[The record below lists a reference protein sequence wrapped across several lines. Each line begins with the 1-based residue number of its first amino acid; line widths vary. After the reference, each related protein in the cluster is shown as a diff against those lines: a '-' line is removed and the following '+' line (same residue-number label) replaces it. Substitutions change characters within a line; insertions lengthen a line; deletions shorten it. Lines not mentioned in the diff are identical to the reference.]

1 MYIKKNRYTF
11 VIRKSENETNF
22 LTKKNNIMTT
32 LAQKIEDL
40 KEAQNS
46 LIDNYRKDR
55 SDKKL
60 MEQYRDLD
68 AQIKELKK
76 EENLQNLKKK
86 IDDFNEANNE
96 VKKIIPILMEY
107 KDNILKVGGGH
118 TKKYENF
125 LKSIESNFSIYAVK
139 RLSFSDEIQINLRH
153 KNRNDFK
160 LYFENGNY
168 KFYESE
174 NIDFNTVVE
183 ARKQHNQLLDEL
195 KKLEDKISE
204 NYHKAIGGYILTD
217 GDKKQKFLN
226 L

>member
-1 MYIKKNRYTF
+1 MNT
-11 VIRKSENETNF
+11 
-22 LTKKNNIMTT
+22 LT
-32 LAQKIEDL
+32 QKIEDL
-40 KEAQNS
+40 TKSKNS
-46 LIDNYRKDR
+46 LLDNYRSNR
-55 SDKKL
+55 SDKKI
-60 MEQYRDLD
+60 MEQYKNLD

-76 EENLQNLKKK
+76 EKNLQDLKNK
-86 IDDFNEANNE
+86 IENFNEANNE
-96 VKKIIPILMEY
+96 VKKIIPILTEY
-107 KDNILKVGGGH
+107 KDNILKVGCGH

-139 RLSFSDEIQINLRH
+139 RYSFSDEIEIILQH

-183 ARKQHNQLLDEL
+183 AREKHNELLDEL

-204 NYHKAIGGYILTD
+204 NFQKANGGYILED

>member
-1 MYIKKNRYTF
+1 
-11 VIRKSENETNF
+11 
-22 LTKKNNIMTT
+22 MTT
-32 LAQKIEDL
+32 LTQKIEAL
-40 KEAQNS
+40 RETQNS
-46 LIDNYRKDR
+46 LITNFRKDR
-55 SDKKL
+55 SDEKL
-60 MEQYRDLD
+60 MDEYRSLD
-68 AQIKELKK
+68 AQIKELEK

-86 IDDFNEANNE
+86 IDNFNEANEE
-96 VKKIIPILMEY
+96 VKKIVPILIEY
-107 KDNILKVGGGH
+107 KENILKVGGGH
-118 TKKYENF
+118 TKKFDNF

-139 RLSFSDEIQINLRH
+139 RYSFSDEIEIILQH

-195 KKLEDKISE
+195 KKLEDKITD
-204 NYHKAIGGYILTD
+204 NYQKANGGYILED

>member
-1 MYIKKNRYTF
+1 MIT
-11 VIRKSENETNF
+11 
-22 LTKKNNIMTT
+22 LT
-32 LAQKIEDL
+32 QKIEAL
-40 KEAQNS
+40 KETQNS
-46 LIDNYRKDR
+46 LINNFRKDR

-60 MEQYRDLD
+60 MDEYRSLD

-76 EENLQNLKKK
+76 EKNLQDLKNK
-86 IDDFNEANNE
+86 IDNFNEANKE
-96 VKKIIPILMEY
+96 VKKIIPILIEY
-107 KDNILKVGGGH
+107 KDSILKVGGGH

-125 LKSIESNFSIYAVK
+125 IKSIESNFSIYAVK
-139 RLSFSDEIQINLRH
+139 RYSFSDEIEIILQH

-183 ARKQHNQLLDEL
+183 ARKKHNELLEEL
-195 KKLEDKISE
+195 DKLNSQISE
-204 NYHKAIGGYILTD
+204 NFQKANGGYILED

>member
-1 MYIKKNRYTF
+1 
-11 VIRKSENETNF
+11 
-22 LTKKNNIMTT
+22 MTT
-32 LAQKIEDL
+32 LTQKIEAL
-40 KEAQNS
+40 KEKQNS
-46 LIDNYRKDR
+46 LIDKLRADR
-55 SDKKL
+55 SDKKI

-86 IDDFNEANNE
+86 IDDFNEANEE
-96 VKKIIPILMEY
+96 VKKIIPILTEY
-107 KDNILKVGGGH
+107 KDAMLKVTGGH

-125 LKSIESNFSIYAVK
+125 LKSIESNFFFFFVK
-139 RLSFSDEIQINLRH
+139 RYSFSDEIVIILQH

-168 KFYESE
+168 NFHESE

-183 ARKQHNQLLDEL
+183 ARKRHNELLEEL
-195 KKLEDKISE
+195 DKLNSQISE
-204 NYHKAIGGYILTD
+204 NFQKANGGYILED
-217 GDKKQKFLN
+217 RDKRQKFLN

>member
-1 MYIKKNRYTF
+1 
-11 VIRKSENETNF
+11 
-22 LTKKNNIMTT
+22 MTT
-32 LAQKIEDL
+32 LTQKIEAL
-40 KEAQNS
+40 KEAQKS
-46 LIDNYRKDR
+46 LIDNYRNDR

-60 MEQYRDLD
+60 MEQYKNLD

-76 EENLQNLKKK
+76 EENLQNLKNK
-86 IDDFNEANNE
+86 IDNFNEANEE
-96 VKKIIPILMEY
+96 VKKIIPILTEY
-107 KDNILKVGGGH
+107 KDSILKVGGGH

-139 RLSFSDEIQINLRH
+139 RYSFSDEIEIILQH

-183 ARKQHNQLLDEL
+183 AREKHNELLDEL

-204 NYHKAIGGYILTD
+204 NYQKANGGYILED

>member
-1 MYIKKNRYTF
+1 
-11 VIRKSENETNF
+11 
-22 LTKKNNIMTT
+22 MTT
-32 LAQKIEDL
+32 LTQKIEDL
-40 KEAQNS
+40 KKSQNS
-46 LIDNYRKDR
+46 LIEKLRADR
-55 SDKKL
+55 SDKKI
-60 MEQYRDLD
+60 MEQYKNLD

-76 EENLQNLKKK
+76 EENLQNLKNE
-86 IDDFNEANNE
+86 IDNFNEANEE
-96 VKKIIPILMEY
+96 VKKIVPILMEY
-107 KDNILKVGGGH
+107 KDNISKVGGGH

-139 RLSFSDEIQINLRH
+139 RYSFSDEIEIILQH

-183 ARKQHNQLLDEL
+183 ARTKHNQLLDEL
-195 KKLEDKISE
+195 KKLEDKISD
-204 NYHKAIGGYILTD
+204 NYQKANGGYILED

>member
-1 MYIKKNRYTF
+1 
-11 VIRKSENETNF
+11 
-22 LTKKNNIMTT
+22 MTT
-32 LAQKIEDL
+32 LTQKIEDL
-40 KEAQNS
+40 KKSQNS
-46 LIDNYRKDR
+46 LIDKLRNDR
-55 SDKKL
+55 SDKKI
-60 MEQYRDLD
+60 MEQYKNLD

-86 IDDFNEANNE
+86 INDFNEANEE
-96 VKKIIPILMEY
+96 VKKIIPILTGY
-107 KDNILKVGGGH
+107 KDTILKVGGEH

-139 RLSFSDEIQINLRH
+139 RLSFSDEIEIILQH

-183 ARKQHNQLLDEL
+183 AREKHNELLDEL

-204 NYHKAIGGYILTD
+204 NYQKANGGYILED
-217 GDKKQKFLN
+217 GDKRQKFLN

>member
-1 MYIKKNRYTF
+1 
-11 VIRKSENETNF
+11 
-22 LTKKNNIMTT
+22 MTT
-32 LAQKIEDL
+32 LTQKIEEL
-40 KEAQNS
+40 EKTQKS
-46 LIDNYRKDR
+46 LIDNYRSDR
-55 SDKKL
+55 SDKKI
-60 MEQYRDLD
+60 MEQYKNLD

-76 EENLQNLKKK
+76 EENLQDLKNK
-86 IDDFNEANNE
+86 IDNFNEANNE
-96 VKKIIPILMEY
+96 VKKLIPILIEY

-118 TKKYENF
+118 TKKFDNF

-139 RLSFSDEIQINLRH
+139 RYTFSDEIEIILQH

-174 NIDFNTVVE
+174 NIDFNTVAE

-195 KKLEDKISE
+195 RKLEDKISE
-204 NYHKAIGGYILTD
+204 NYQKANGNYILTD

>member
-1 MYIKKNRYTF
+1 M
-11 VIRKSENETNF
+11 
-22 LTKKNNIMTT
+22 
-32 LAQKIEDL
+32 
-40 KEAQNS
+40 
-46 LIDNYRKDR
+46 
-55 SDKKL
+55 
-60 MEQYRDLD
+60 
-68 AQIKELKK
+68 
-76 EENLQNLKKK
+76 
-86 IDDFNEANNE
+86 
-96 VKKIIPILMEY
+96 
-107 KDNILKVGGGH
+107 
-118 TKKYENF
+118 KYENF

-139 RLSFSDEIQINLRH
+139 RYSFSDEIEIILQH

-204 NYHKAIGGYILTD
+204 NYHKANGGYILTD

>member
-1 MYIKKNRYTF
+1 MKT
-11 VIRKSENETNF
+11 
-22 LTKKNNIMTT
+22 LT
-32 LAQKIEDL
+32 QKIEAL
-40 KEAQNS
+40 KEKQNS
-46 LIDNYRKDR
+46 LIDKLRADR
-55 SDKKL
+55 SDKKI

-76 EENLQNLKKK
+76 EKNLQDLKNK
-86 IDDFNEANNE
+86 IDNFNEANEE
-96 VKKIIPILMEY
+96 VKKIIPILTEY

-139 RLSFSDEIQINLRH
+139 MRSFSDEIQINLQH

-183 ARKQHNQLLDEL
+183 ARKKHNELLEEL
-195 KKLEDKISE
+195 DKLNSQISE
-204 NYHKAIGGYILTD
+204 NFQKANGGYILED

>member
-1 MYIKKNRYTF
+1 
-11 VIRKSENETNF
+11 
-22 LTKKNNIMTT
+22 MTT
-32 LAQKIEDL
+32 LTQKIEDL
-40 KEAQNS
+40 KKSQNS
-46 LIDNYRKDR
+46 LIEKLRADR
-55 SDKKL
+55 SDKKI
-60 MEQYRDLD
+60 MEQYKNLD

-76 EENLQNLKKK
+76 EENLQNLKNE
-86 IDDFNEANNE
+86 IDNFNEANEE
-96 VKKIIPILMEY
+96 VKKIVPILMEY
-107 KDNILKVGGGH
+107 KDNILKVAGGH

-139 RLSFSDEIQINLRH
+139 RYSFSDEIEIILQH

>member
-1 MYIKKNRYTF
+1 
-11 VIRKSENETNF
+11 
-22 LTKKNNIMTT
+22 MTT
-32 LAQKIEDL
+32 LTQKIEAL

-46 LIDNYRKDR
+46 LIDTYRKDR
-55 SDKKL
+55 SDKKI
-60 MEQYRDLD
+60 MEQYKNLD

-76 EENLQNLKKK
+76 EENLQNLKNK
-86 IDDFNEANNE
+86 IDKFNEANNE
-96 VKKIIPILMEY
+96 VKKIIPFLMEY

-139 RLSFSDEIQINLRH
+139 RYSFSDEIEIILQH
-153 KNRNDFK
+153 ENRNDFK

-217 GDKKQKFLN
+217 GDKKREFLN

>member
-1 MYIKKNRYTF
+1 
-11 VIRKSENETNF
+11 
-22 LTKKNNIMTT
+22 MTT
-32 LAQKIEDL
+32 LTQKIEDL
-40 KEAQNS
+40 KKSQNS
-46 LIDNYRKDR
+46 LIEKLRADR
-55 SDKKL
+55 SDKKI
-60 MEQYRDLD
+60 MEQYKNLD

-96 VKKIIPILMEY
+96 VKKLIPILIEY
-107 KDNILKVGGGH
+107 KDTMIKVGGGH

-125 LKSIESNFSIYAVK
+125 IKSIESNFSIYAVK
-139 RLSFSDEIQINLRH
+139 RLSFSDEIEINLRH
-153 KNRNDFK
+153 KNGNKFN

-168 KFYESE
+168 KFYDSE

-183 ARKQHNQLLDEL
+183 ARHKHNQLLDEL

-204 NYHKAIGGYILTD
+204 NYQKANGGYILED

>member
-1 MYIKKNRYTF
+1 
-11 VIRKSENETNF
+11 
-22 LTKKNNIMTT
+22 MTT
-32 LAQKIEDL
+32 LTQKIEEL
-40 KEAQNS
+40 EKTQKL
-46 LIDNYRKDR
+46 LINNFRADR
-55 SDKKL
+55 SDKKI
-60 MEQYRDLD
+60 MEQYKNLD

-76 EENLQNLKKK
+76 EKNLQDLKNK
-86 IDDFNEANNE
+86 IDNFNEANEE
-96 VKKIIPILMEY
+96 VKKLIPIITEY
-107 KDNILKVGGGH
+107 KDAMLKVTGGH

-125 LKSIESNFSIYAVK
+125 LKSIESNLSIYAVK
-139 RLSFSDEIQINLRH
+139 RYTFSDEIEINLQH

-183 ARKQHNQLLDEL
+183 AREKHNELLDEL

-204 NYHKAIGGYILTD
+204 NFHKANGGYILTD
-217 GDKKQKFLN
+217 GEKKQKFLN

>member
-1 MYIKKNRYTF
+1 MRIKKNRYTF
-11 VIRKSENETNF
+11 VSTKWKTKQL

-32 LAQKIEDL
+32 LTQKIEEL
-40 KEAQNS
+40 EKTQKS
-46 LIDNYRKDR
+46 LINNFKSDR
-55 SDKKL
+55 SDKKI
-60 MEQYRDLD
+60 MEQYKKLD
-68 AQIKELKK
+68 AEIKELKK
-76 EENLQNLKKK
+76 EENLQNLKNK
-86 IDDFNEANNE
+86 IDNFNEANEE
-96 VKKIIPILMEY
+96 VKKIVPILMEY

-118 TKKYENF
+118 TKKFDNF

-139 RLSFSDEIQINLRH
+139 RYSFSDEIQIILQH